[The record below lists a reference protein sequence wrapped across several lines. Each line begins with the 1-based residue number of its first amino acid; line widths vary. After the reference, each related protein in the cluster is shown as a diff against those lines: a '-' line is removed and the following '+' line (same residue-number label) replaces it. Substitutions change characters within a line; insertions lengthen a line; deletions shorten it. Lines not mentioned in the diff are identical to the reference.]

1 MTYFHTFDNKVRFLV
16 IYQDVSK
23 KASVIAKYT
32 SINLR
37 TIYDWIKKI
46 ENNVNIMEHAEGQG
60 RKATIA
66 LAVKNNVVR
75 KTRRSPNS
83 SSTRSLGLQY
93 GMSKTT
99 AGTALKEKNFKYGR
113 PQKVTTLDPDEK
125 NKRVKYCQ
133 TMLNA
138 NGKRIYSSVFTDEMG
153 INLSDC
159 YSENVWNPPRKK
171 VKVEVP
177 RQDIWLSC
185 WAGISYNGATTLH
198 IYKNSLKADTYL
210 KIVEEHKHEMDELY
224 PNGYLYQHDNSSVH
238 VAAEDDMKRQK
249 FKFMEFPTYSPDLS
263 PIENLWSAL
272 KVAVA
277 KDNPKNETS
286 LRRSLHNN
294 WRELT
299 QVDKLHAYFDVLFDR
314 YNECIEKKGI
324 RLRY

>member
-138 NGKRIYSSVFTDEMG
+138 NGKRIYSSVFADEMG

-159 YSENVWNPPRKK
+159 YSENV
-171 VKVEVP
+171 
-177 RQDIWLSC
+177 
-185 WAGISYNGATTLH
+185 
-198 IYKNSLKADTYL
+198 
-210 KIVEEHKHEMDELY
+210 
-224 PNGYLYQHDNSSVH
+224 
-238 VAAEDDMKRQK
+238 
-249 FKFMEFPTYSPDLS
+249 
-263 PIENLWSAL
+263 
-272 KVAVA
+272 
-277 KDNPKNETS
+277 
-286 LRRSLHNN
+286 
-294 WRELT
+294 
-299 QVDKLHAYFDVLFDR
+299 
-314 YNECIEKKGI
+314 
-324 RLRY
+324 